1 MFTVKLYIIFKINK
15 HKKCT
20 FTTINEERKILSD
33 YSKNKL
39 VRQINLYACVISNQ
53 FYVMTKA
60 ERKEL
65 KALSKPKLANALI
78 NLKTE
83 YGKKHGLI

>member
-1 MFTVKLYIIFKINK
+1 
-15 HKKCT
+15 
-20 FTTINEERKILSD
+20 
-33 YSKNKL
+33 
-39 VRQINLYACVISNQ
+39 
-53 FYVMTKA
+53 MTKA